1 MSAPKLLIPLSYLN
15 EACFLSLN
23 IDEKKFKMVLKI
35 AQEDLRDI
43 LGGEFYEQIET
54 QYLPANDTFSTANA
68 ILYEDYLKDYLAWAT
83 YHRFLGFS
91 QSDSTPT
98 GERAFKDDSSDLL
111 TELSMAG
118 KEKNVKAMV
127 SRYKDKIINYL
138 RLQRT
143 INSTSFPLWVDDM
156 KEEFGFG
163 ISCIERDTVK
173 DGLISITKATR
184 GNE

>member
-1 MSAPKLLIPLSYLN
+1 MSAPKLLIPLAYLN

-35 AQEDLRDI
+35 AQEDLRDV

-54 QYLPANDTFSTANA
+54 QYAPANDTFSVANA
-68 ILYEDYLKDYLAWAT
+68 TLYEDYLKDFLAWAT
-83 YHRFLGFS
+83 YHRYLGFS
-91 QSDSTPT
+91 QSESTPT
-98 GERAFKDDSSDLL
+98 GERQFSDDNSTLL
-111 TELSMAG
+111 EDIKLAS

-138 RLQRT
+138 RNQRT
-143 INSTSFPLWVDDM
+143 LSSTAFPLWVDVCT
-156 KEEFGFG
+156 EEFGFG
-163 ISCIERDTVK
+163 ISCIERDSTA
-173 DGLISITKATR
+173 DQIISITKATR

>member
-1 MSAPKLLIPLSYLN
+1 MSAPKQLIPLSYLN

-54 QYLPANDTFSTANA
+54 QYSPVSDTFTTANA
-68 ILYEDYLKDYLAWAT
+68 TLYEDYLKDYLAWDT

-91 QSDSTPT
+91 QSESTPT
-98 GERAFKDDSSDLL
+98 GERSFSDDNSTILTDLAL
-111 TELSMAG
+111 YG

-143 INSTSFPLWVDDM
+143 IDSTSFPLWVDLCT
-156 KEEFGFG
+156 EEFGWG
-163 ISCIERDTVK
+163 ISCIERDSINDK
-173 DGLISITKATR
+173 ILSITKATR

>member
-23 IDEKKFKMVLKI
+23 IDEKKFKMCLKI

-43 LGGEFYEQIET
+43 LTGEFYEQIET
-54 QYLPANDTFSTANA
+54 QYSPTNDTFSTANA
-68 ILYEDYLKDYLAWAT
+68 TLYEDYLKDYLAWAT
-83 YHRFLGFS
+83 YYRFLGFS

-98 GERAFKDDSSDLL
+98 GERQFNDDSSLILNDIA
-111 TELSMAG
+111 LSA

-127 SRYKDKIINYL
+127 SRYKDKIVNYL
-138 RLQRT
+138 RLERSK
-143 INSTSFPLWVDDM
+143 NSSAFPLWIDEN
-156 KEEFGFG
+156 KEEFGWG
-163 ISCIERDTVK
+163 ISCIERDSVK
-173 DGLISITKATR
+173 DQLISITKATR

>member
-15 EACFLSLN
+15 EACYLSLN

-43 LGGEFYEQIET
+43 LGGEFYEEIET
-54 QYLPANDTFSTANA
+54 QYDPINDTFTSANA
-68 ILYEDYLKDYLAWAT
+68 TLYEDYLKDYLAWAT

-98 GERAFKDDSSDLL
+98 GERSFNDDNSNLL
-111 TELSMAG
+111 TDIALFS
-118 KEKNVKAMV
+118 KEKNVKNMV

-138 RLQRT
+138 KLQRK
-143 INSTSFPLWVDDM
+143 IDSTSFPLWVDNCRED
-156 KEEFGFG
+156 FGWG
-163 ISCIERDTVK
+163 ISCIERDSTT
-173 DGLISITKATR
+173 DQILSITKATR